1 MLILLFSRLVLLMLV
16 GSVLLIIKVSVHI
29 GACGEVHVELV
40 SHIVY
45 KIMLWRLGL
54 GTSIIV
60 SKDVILLK

>member
-1 MLILLFSRLVLLMLV
+1 MLV